1 MSSYRYVVFPPG
13 RQPTAEEA
21 AELVD
26 YARLLED
33 HIAYGTNKQD
43 GALAMAFEA
52 DAFDRAR
59 SSNANFD
66 ALISKWEARGSRV
79 VDHLGFVKDAT
90 ALKPIKQA
98 PRHLGAASKPGASAP
113 RLINQP
119 ARASVRFEDQP
130 ARASVRFEA
139 PLPAKDLAAKEAH
152 ARAGL
157 ALHRTLERFA
167 ALQRFAAWG
176 PYALMALAALSTL
189 AAGLYISDR
198 LLDAGRKPHKET
210 IERLAD

>member
-1 MSSYRYVVFPPG
+1 MSSYRYVIFPPG

-26 YARLLED
+26 YARLLEN
-33 HIAYGTNKQD
+33 HIAYGTNKHD
-43 GALAMAFEA
+43 GGLAMAFEA
-52 DAFDRAR
+52 ELFDRAR

-66 ALISKWEARGSRV
+66 ALVGKWEIRGCRV
-79 VDHLGFVKDAT
+79 VDHLGFIKDPT

-98 PRHLGAASKPGASAP
+98 PRHLVAVSKPGASAP
-113 RLINQP
+113 RLI
-119 ARASVRFEDQP
+119 DQP

-139 PLPAKDLAAKEAH
+139 ALSAKELAGKEAH
-152 ARAGL
+152 GRAGL
-157 ALHRTLERFA
+157 DVHHTLERFA

-176 PYALMALAALSTL
+176 PYALMALAALGTL

-198 LLDAGRKPHKET
+198 LLNADRKPHKET